1 MKLKSKNKSGGGK
14 SSFILMIGDEGATL
28 TQLQKNKVVRRL
40 FAQSPDPSHTGG
52 FDEVISENPSAPIT
66 MLVDMMDQSYVV
78 QTLPPV
84 SSLNV
89 KKIVSR
95 RLQKDF
101 PPDDIKGYIVL
112 GREKTGRRDWNYMMV
127 SLANHAILQKWLEF
141 TIERENPFKGI
152 GLIPLELQSFTTA
165 IAKALNKN
173 NFEWQI
179 LVSHNKVS
187 GFRQVVLRNGKL
199 IFTRMAQP
207 FDDSQ
212 PDVIAGNIE
221 QEMINTLEYLK
232 RLGLQDIKNVSATLI
247 VAEDIK
253 HFLDP
258 KNIKVGDC
266 NFSTPYEISN
276 LLALNDAAQVKDH
289 FGDIVISAFIAKQ
302 RKLVLPL
309 HNPYTQKLA
318 SLLLFIKLEKLFVG
332 LVILAFLAFVGM
344 TGNDV
349 ITTQDKIDSIL
360 TEKIRLSDDLNK
372 AKAKS
377 SELPKQIS
385 LYEDIS
391 MMDGL
396 FNRKQYDALEFINN
410 FASTLENA
418 ALVKD
423 FEWKINDPL
432 KIDSKEDKRQMHI
445 ELNLRLTSPTEP
457 KEAYIAAASS
467 LMDRVNKK
475 FVGFD
480 VDKTE
485 LPGVVSENQEVKTTL
500 DDSATIK
507 EEKLI
512 DAVKV
517 TISGPSDKKAGNKK

>member
-1 MKLKSKNKSGGGK
+1 MALKLKNKSGGGK

-28 TQLQKNKVVRRL
+28 AQINKGGVIRRL

-52 FDEVISENPSAPIT
+52 FDEILSENPSAPIT

-89 KKIVSR
+89 KKIVTR

-127 SLANHAILQKWLEF
+127 SLANHATLQKWLEF
-141 TIERENPFKGI
+141 TVERENTFKGI

-187 GFRQVVLRNGKL
+187 GFRQVVLRDGKL

-207 FDDSQ
+207 FGDSQ

-232 RLGLQDIKNVSATLI
+232 RLGLQDIKSISATLI
-247 VAEDIK
+247 VAEEIK
-253 HFLDP
+253 NFLDP

-276 LLALNDAAQVKDH
+276 LLALNEAAQAKDH

-302 RKLVLPL
+302 GKLVLPL
-309 HNPYTQKLA
+309 HNAYTKKLA
-318 SLLLFIKLEKLFVG
+318 DLLLFIKLEKLFVG
-332 LVILAFLAFVGM
+332 LLILAFLVFVGM
-344 TGNDV
+344 TGNDI

-360 TEKIRLSDDLNK
+360 TEKTHISDDLNK

-377 SELPKQIS
+377 AELPKQVS
-385 LYEDIS
+385 LYEDIN

-410 FASTLENA
+410 FANTLENV

-432 KIDSKEDKRQMHI
+432 KIDSKEDKRQIHI
-445 ELNLRLTSPTEP
+445 ELNLHLTSPTEP
-457 KEAYIAAASS
+457 KETYIAAASS
-467 LMDRVNKK
+467 LIDRINKK

-485 LPGVVSENQEVKTTL
+485 LPGIVSENQEVKTTL
-500 DDSATIK
+500 DDSSTIK

-512 DAVKV
+512 DSVKV
-517 TISGPSDKKAGNKK
+517 TILGPSDKKAGNKK